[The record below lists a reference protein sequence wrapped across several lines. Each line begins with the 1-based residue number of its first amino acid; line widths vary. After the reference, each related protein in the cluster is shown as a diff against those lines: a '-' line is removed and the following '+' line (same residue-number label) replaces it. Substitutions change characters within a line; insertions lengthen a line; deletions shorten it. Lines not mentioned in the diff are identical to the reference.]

1 MSQLTTRQQV
11 NRKLSTDEMASA
23 GDSSGAARRD
33 LVCVTGG
40 SGFIGSWLIRL
51 LLDRGYTVHATVK
64 NLSNMPPPSLTSL
77 SALCARRNGAR
88 FSLVLDRF
96 ASPLADDE
104 GETKHLQALGGADT
118 RLRLFQMDLLDPA
131 SVRPAIEGARGVFH
145 LASPFILQVEDPENE
160 LLEPAVKGTL
170 NVLRAAKDC
179 GVSRIVLMSSQAA
192 MVPNPEWPT
201 DKVIDEDCW
210 ADVDI
215 LKKVQFWYS
224 VSKTLAEKAAWD
236 FAAKEGLQM
245 AVINPGMV
253 LGPML
258 TPSINASLQ
267 LLLQFLAGEKLDLD
281 DIYIGCV
288 DVRDVAHSLI
298 VLYENP
304 SAQGRHLCLESIERL
319 VDFTNNIADLYP
331 EHPVHRIREDKQ
343 GWVVRAKDPSKKLIG
358 LGVRFTPFDKTIR
371 DTVDCLRSKGLI

>member
-1 MSQLTTRQQV
+1 
-11 NRKLSTDEMASA
+11 MASA
-23 GDSSGAARRD
+23 GDSGGAARRH

-40 SGFIGSWLIRL
+40 SGFIGSWLVRL
-51 LLDRGYTVHATVK
+51 LLDRGYAVHATVK
-64 NLSNMPPPSLTSL
+64 NL
-77 SALCARRNGAR
+77 
-88 FSLVLDRF
+88 
-96 ASPLADDE
+96 DDE
-104 GETKHLQALGGADT
+104 GETKHLLALDGADT

-131 SVRPAIEGARGVFH
+131 SVRPAIDGARGVFH
-145 LASPFILQVEDPENE
+145 LASPFILQAQDPESE

-179 GVSRIVLMSSQAA
+179 GARRVVLMSSQAA
-192 MVPNPEWPT
+192 MLPNPNWPA
-201 DKVIDEDCW
+201 DMVIDEDCW
-210 ADVDI
+210 ADVEL
-215 LKKVQFWYS
+215 LKKLQLWYS

-236 FAAKEGLQM
+236 FAAEEGLQM
-245 AVINPGMV
+245 AVLNPGMV

-258 TPSINASLQ
+258 APSVNASLQ
-267 LLLQFLAGEKLDLD
+267 LLLQLLAGEKLDLA

-304 SAQGRHLCLESIERL
+304 SAQGRHLCLESIEHL

-331 EHPVHRIREDKQ
+331 EHRVQRIREDKQ
-343 GWVVRAKDPSKKLIG
+343 CWVVRAKDPSKKLIG

-371 DTVDCLRSKGLI
+371 DTVGCLRSKGFII

>member
-1 MSQLTTRQQV
+1 
-11 NRKLSTDEMASA
+11 MATGGA
-23 GDSSGAARRD
+23 GDGG
-33 LVCVTGG
+33 LVCVKGG
-40 SGFIGSWLIRL
+40 SGFIGSWLVRL

-64 NLSNMPPPSLTSL
+64 NLH
-77 SALCARRNGAR
+77 
-88 FSLVLDRF
+88 
-96 ASPLADDE
+96 DE
-104 GETKHLQALGGADT
+104 GETKHLLALDGADT

-131 SVRPAIEGARGVFH
+131 SVRPAIDGTRGVFH
-145 LASPFILQVEDPENE
+145 LASPLILQAEDPENE

-179 GVSRIVLMSSQAA
+179 GAGRVVLMSSQAA
-192 MVPNPEWPT
+192 MLPNPGWPA

-210 ADVDI
+210 ADVEL
-215 LKKVQFWYS
+215 LKK
-224 VSKTLAEKAAWD
+224 
-236 FAAKEGLQM
+236 LQIAD
-245 AVINPGMV
+245 AVLNPGMV

-258 TPSINASLQ
+258 TPSVNASLQ
-267 LLLQFLAGEKLDLD
+267 LLLQLLAGEKLDL

-288 DVRDVAHSLI
+288 DVRDVAHSLL

-331 EHPVHRIREDKQ
+331 EHRVQRIPEDKQ

-371 DTVDCLRSKGLI
+371 DTVGCFRSKGHI